1 MSSENFTNQF
11 FWLRWTRPATAE
23 LHARRRHF
31 LCQLRSAELRD
42 SAMQDLDEG
51 LLFVEAQT
59 INCVQ
64 CLIE

>member
-11 FWLRWTRPATAE
+11 VWLRWTRPATAE
-23 LHARRRHF
+23 LLARHLHF
-31 LCQLRSAELRD
+31 LCQFSSAELRD
-42 SAMQDLDEG
+42 SAMQDLDER
-51 LLFVEAQT
+51 LLFVDAQT